1 MIFALLV
8 GFVERTSLFFLTT
21 LDFFHDPS
29 LLTEPSFVKCYKAA
43 FQSSFMAGAESSPFS
58 DIEVSKMLLGDNGIA
73 MLRAIRFGPV
83 DIETIQA
90 LSGLPKMCIEGRIP
104 VLTELDMIKEAPEG
118 FLLKQAGI
126 DFLEAVGNSM

>member
-1 MIFALLV
+1 
-8 GFVERTSLFFLTT
+8 
-21 LDFFHDPS
+21 
-29 LLTEPSFVKCYKAA
+29 
-43 FQSSFMAGAESSPFS
+43 MAGAESSPFS